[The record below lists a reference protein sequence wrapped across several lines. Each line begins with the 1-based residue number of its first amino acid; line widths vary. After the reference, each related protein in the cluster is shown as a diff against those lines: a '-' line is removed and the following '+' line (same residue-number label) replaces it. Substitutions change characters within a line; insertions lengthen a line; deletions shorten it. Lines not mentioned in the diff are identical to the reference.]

1 MTKRKR
7 DDHEDAGVQ
16 FSSLAASAS
25 DASRLAGAT
34 GKRGPAPD
42 PTSLR
47 QQLEDGTARW
57 LKVTVPLDVHRA
69 VHVAAAERDEAPS
82 QIVAAALRAY
92 LKV

>member
-1 MTKRKR
+1 MTKRRR
-7 DDHEDAGVQ
+7 DDDGDDAGVQ
-16 FSSLAASAS
+16 FGSLAASAS
-25 DASRLAGAT
+25 DAPRLAGS

-42 PTSLR
+42 PSSLR

-57 LKVTVPLDVHRA
+57 LKVAVPLDVHRA

-82 QIVAAALRAY
+82 QIVQQALRSF